1 MLQSEIMAGWKKL
14 FKKSEWTGGSDITQ
28 FEQNFAKLHD
38 TKFAVAVSSGTMSLW
53 TTLQACNFPAGS
65 EVITTPMTFSATGD
79 AIVLTGLTPV
89 FADVDLLTGNL
100 DPESV
105 KTKITQKTKA
115 ILVVH
120 LYGVPADMPKLL
132 TLAKKHKLVVI
143 EDASHAH
150 GATLNGKKV
159 GSFGVAGCFSLYPSK
174 TLGALGNGGVITTQS
189 RNLALKLRHSA
200 HHGMTTTYKHT
211 SFGLN
216 GLMDCVQAVA
226 LNVKLKSLKN
236 WLKKK
241 REIAARYNAALEA
254 VGHQGMIVP
263 ENTEP
268 GFYSYAIQVPQR
280 TAFQRWCKK
289 AGVETKIYY
298 PIPLHLQPS
307 YKKFGY
313 RKGDFPYAERFAKQ
327 TVSLPLFPEMT
338 ETQIKKV
345 ITTTQRFFKLNKK
358 SVV

>member
-1 MLQSEIMAGWKKL
+1 MLQAEIMVGWKKL
-14 FKKSEWTGGSDITQ
+14 FKKSEWTGGSDIVQ

-38 TKFAVAVSSGTMSLW
+38 SKFAVAVSSGTMSLW
-53 TTLQACNFPAGS
+53 TTLQACNFPPGS

-79 AIVLTGLTPV
+79 AIVLTGLKPV
-89 FADVDLLTGNL
+89 FADVDPLMGNL
-100 DPESV
+100 DPDSV
-105 KTKITQKTKA
+105 KTKITPKTKA

-120 LYGVPADMPKLL
+120 LYGMPADMPRLVR
-132 TLAKKHKLVVI
+132 LAKKHKLMLI

-159 GSFGVAGCFSLYPSK
+159 GSFGTAGCFSLYPSK
-174 TLGALGNGGVITTQS
+174 TLGALGNGGVIVTQS

-200 HHGMTTTYKHT
+200 HHGMVTSYKHT

-226 LNVKLKSLKN
+226 LNVKLKHLIG

-241 REIAARYNAALEA
+241 RAIAARYNAALQV
-254 VGHQGMIVP
+254 VGHQGMVSP
-263 ENTEP
+263 ENVEP
-268 GFYSYAIQVPQR
+268 GLYSYAIQVPR
-280 TAFQRWCKK
+280 RSAFQAWCKK
-289 AGVETKIYY
+289 FGIETKIYY

-313 RKGDFPYAERFAKQ
+313 RKGDFSNAERFAKQ

-345 ITTTQRFFKLNKK
+345 IKTVQQFFKP
-358 SVV
+358 SVK